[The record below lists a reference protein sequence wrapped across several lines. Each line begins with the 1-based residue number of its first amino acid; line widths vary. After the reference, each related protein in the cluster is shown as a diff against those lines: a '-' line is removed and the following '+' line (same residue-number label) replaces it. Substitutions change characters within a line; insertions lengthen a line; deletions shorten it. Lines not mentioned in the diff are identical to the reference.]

1 MFSKLGKYF
10 GPSTLIAA
18 AFIGPGTVTVC
29 TLAGADYGYQL
40 LWALLFS
47 TIATIFLQEM
57 SLRLGLVTQE
67 GLGEAIRKHTPSG
80 LINIAFIVLAF
91 SAVIIGNAAYEAG
104 NISGAVL
111 GLNVFHPFRWW
122 PLPIGLL
129 AAFLLWSNKYKVI
142 EKLLVTCVILM
153 SVCFLITAIALRP
166 NLSEIASGFVP
177 SFNGLNFKIIM
188 AIIGTTVVPYNLF
201 LHASI
206 ISKKY
211 HSVDQLK
218 EARIENI
225 VSISFGG
232 LISMLILIVSAT
244 ALDTKS
250 LDIHSAQDMALQLE
264 PLLGRYA
271 SYLFGIGLLAAG
283 LSSSVTAP
291 LAAALAAKGIFNLA
305 SDNDK
310 RFIFVWLMIILI
322 GVIFSLFNIRI
333 VSIITFAQVA
343 NGLILPVIAL
353 FLLYLSNKSDI
364 MKAYKNSLGLNII
377 NIIAISF
384 CLLLSYKTFIQIFFS

>member
-1 MFSKLGKYF
+1 MFSKLGEYF

-67 GLGEAIRKHTPSG
+67 GLGEAIRKHTPPG
-80 LINIAFIVLAF
+80 LINIAFIALAF
-91 SAVIIGNAAYEAG
+91 SAIIIGNAAYEAG

-111 GLNVFHPFRWW
+111 GLNVFHSFRWW

-129 AAFLLWSNKYKVI
+129 AAFLLWSNKYKLI
-142 EKLLVTCVILM
+142 EKMLVACVILM

-166 NLSEIASGFVP
+166 NLSEVASGFIP
-177 SFNGLNFKIIM
+177 SFDGLNFKIIM

-211 HSVDQLK
+211 NSIDQLK
-218 EARIENI
+218 EARIENMI
-225 VSISFGG
+225 SISFGG

-244 ALDTKS
+244 ALNTKG

-264 PLLGRYA
+264 PLLGKYA

-291 LAAALAAKGIFNLA
+291 LAAALAAKGIFNLP

-310 RFIFVWLMIILI
+310 RFILVWLMIILI

-343 NGLILPVIAL
+343 NGLILPVIAF
-353 FLLYLSNKSDI
+353 FLLYLSNKTELMQS
-364 MKAYKNSLGLNII
+364 YKNSIVLNII

-384 CLLLSYKTFIQIFFS
+384 CLLLSYKTFIQLFIS